1 MQQLSKR
8 YPRVERDESIEVHD
22 DENAHL
28 WAISYADF
36 LMALLSFFILFFSM
50 DENGQGKIML
60 LLTKEFSQSGAQISQ
75 KLDGNTDSSLKKVKT
90 SLLVNALKDFQ
101 LQVKSDDQ
109 SLTIDF
115 PENIFERGGYKI
127 AKEDSALLKKVLEK
141 LLPYQN
147 QIKISFE
154 GHTDDTPSQR
164 RVQSLVVDN
173 FLLSSLRASTT
184 LFKARELGF
193 DEKQLFI
200 QASSSHA
207 RNSRS
212 VSIHVFVNAE
222 GSP

>member
-1 MQQLSKR
+1 MQQPLKR
-8 YPRVERDESIEVHD
+8 YPRVERDTIIEVHD

-50 DENGQGKIML
+50 DESGQGKIML
-60 LLTKEFSQSGAQISQ
+60 LLTKEFSQSGAQTSQ
-75 KLDGNTDSSLKKVKT
+75 KLNGHTDSSLKKVKT

-101 LQVKSDDQ
+101 LQIKSDDK
-109 SLTIDF
+109 SLSIDF
-115 PENIFERGGYKI
+115 PENIFERGSYKI
-127 AKEDSALLKKVLEK
+127 TKDESTLLKRVLEK

-164 RVQSLVVDN
+164 RIQSLVVDN
-173 FLLSSLRASTT
+173 FLLSSLRASAT
-184 LFKARELGF
+184 LFEARELGF
-193 DEKQLFI
+193 NEKQLFI

-212 VSIHVFVNAE
+212 VSLHIFVNAE
-222 GSP
+222 GAP